1 MSKFID
7 QLKELETEF
16 ITKAKSYTEKLDN
29 STYSVDICNGYL
41 SFRVEGCNENDDP
54 VVVSQEIC
62 QDHEGNLYGLYV
74 EYND

>member
-7 QLKELETEF
+7 QLNELEQEF
-16 ITKAKSYTEKLDN
+16 MAKAKSYTEALDMN
-29 STYSVDICNGYL
+29 SFSLDICNGYL
-41 SFRVEGCNENDDP
+41 SFRIEGSNENDDS
-54 VVVSQEIC
+54 VVISQEIC